1 MSSHHIV
8 AATADRVH
16 SPDIARLLVPRQRQQ
31 GIHTLTLAPFYPVEG
46 DDGSGCFIAEPLRAL
61 EMAGLSHTV
70 LLATPF
76 YRATAPIHRA
86 ALPATPLKYFSLPK
100 GFGLASSGAFL
111 FHRMV
116 GFVRE
121 SNARTPIDLIHAHG
135 ALPCGHA
142 ASLLFRELGIPYVVS
157 VHGLD
162 AYSTNQVRRLSG
174 RWCQRVSRMVY
185 ERARRV
191 ICVSK
196 RVKMEVDNHGSFATH
211 VIYNGVDPEIFHP
224 APEASPEY
232 PLILSIGDLIP
243 SKGHDTL
250 LHAFAALSKK
260 NQTIRCQ
267 IVGDGGERG
276 NLLRLAGEL
285 GISNRVTFVGRLS
298 RQQIAEAMRRC
309 TIFAL
314 PSSYEA
320 LGCVYLEAM
329 ECAKPIVAC
338 FGQGIE
344 EIIRDGYNGLLI
356 KPGHRQGLVEA
367 LSKLLADS
375 AFRRSLAANGHRTV
389 HQNFTIAHQAENL
402 ARVYAESIR

>member
-1 MSSHHIV
+1 MSSHHIG

-16 SPDIARLLVPRQRQQ
+16 SPDIARLPLPRHRQQ
-31 GIHTLTLAPFYPVEG
+31 KIHVLTLAPFYPVEG

-61 EMAGLSHTV
+61 NMAGLSHTV

-76 YRATAPIHRA
+76 YRATPPVHRVS
-86 ALPATPLKYFSLPK
+86 LPATRLKYFSLPK
-100 GFGLASSGAFL
+100 GFGLASSGTFL
-111 FHRMV
+111 FGRV
-116 GFVRE
+116 LAFVKE
-121 SNARTPIDLIHAHG
+121 LKARTSIDLIHAHG

-162 AYSTNQVRRLSG
+162 AYSTNQVRGLSG
-174 RWCQRVSRMVY
+174 RWCRRVSRMAY

-191 ICVSK
+191 ICVSE
-196 RVKMEVDNHGSFATH
+196 RVKMEVDSHGSFSTQ

-224 APEASPEY
+224 APESSPDY

-260 NQTIRCQ
+260 NQTIRCH
-267 IVGDGGERG
+267 IAGDGRERG
-276 NLLRLAGEL
+276 NLSRLAAEL
-285 GISNRVTFVGRLS
+285 GISDRVTFLGRIS
-298 RQQIAEAMRRC
+298 RQQVAEAMRRC
-309 TIFAL
+309 TVFAL

-329 ECAKPIVAC
+329 ECAKPVVAC

-344 EIIRDGYNGLLI
+344 EIIRDGHNGLLI
-356 KPGHRQGLVEA
+356 KPGNQQGLVEA
-367 LSKLLADS
+367 LSKLLGDS